1 MGRKK
6 MINYTDEDIIK
17 ALQTKSYAN
26 VNKTMNIPMSYLNK
40 LKITYNLNL
49 DRKRMG
55 RGWKTIEV
63 DFLKPLTRKKKH
75 IG

>member
-40 LKITYNLNL
+40 LKIKHNLNL

-63 DFLKPLTRKKKH
+63 DFFKTINTKKKH

>member
-17 ALQTKSYAN
+17 ALQTKSYVN

-40 LKITYNLNL
+40 LKIEICPSS
-49 DRKRMG
+49 KVA
-55 RGWKTIEV
+55 EV
-63 DFLKPLTRKKKH
+63 KSER
-75 IG
+75 I